1 MDGASGSVATI
12 TPPKRPK
19 SGTGGAN
26 SSLSVS
32 KCIVYVY
39 HSGPTEGTADIGMHD
54 VVQIEG
60 RLCEGEDRSST
71 DEWDGM
77 DVEAAIGLPPS
88 QKDDEKPEKLGVS
101 EIHCT
106 SISVGRTAPPLTVDQ
121 VNHLKAGSTY
131 EAFVNFLCGSSPT
144 GMVR

>member
-1 MDGASGSVATI
+1 
-12 TPPKRPK
+12 
-19 SGTGGAN
+19 
-26 SSLSVS
+26 
-32 KCIVYVY
+32 
-39 HSGPTEGTADIGMHD
+39 MHD

-144 GMVR
+144 GMGR